1 MSSLS
6 SLFFVDKMG
15 DWQILENGG
24 DNWKIERVMV
34 PHPNKAVRKNF
45 VTSYG

>member
-1 MSSLS
+1 MCSV
-6 SLFFVDKMG
+6 FFFFLDKMR

-34 PHPNKAVRKNF
+34 PHPNEMVRKNF

>member
-1 MSSLS
+1 M
-6 SLFFVDKMG
+6 FVDKMR

-24 DNWKIERVMV
+24 DNWKIEPVMV
-34 PHPNKAVRKNF
+34 PHPNEGVKKNF